1 VQTRS
6 AGVPAPAEPTPG
18 VPAPAEPTPGAPAPA
33 EPTPGAPAP
42 AEPTPGA
49 TRNEDPDAPIPT
61 ARAVSGLLDAA
72 ERLDSVALADAVNR
86 HLSDRGVVRTWVDI
100 CVPALVEI
108 GRRNAERGDCVD
120 VEHLLSWVIGAGL
133 HQIRPRGVNP
143 GARVALL
150 ACVED
155 ERHTLALD
163 ALRAALAERGAAVRM
178 LGAATPTPALC
189 AAIERARPGAV
200 LVWAQTARTAR
211 PSLLAEPVAA
221 VHAAGGLLLAAGP
234 GWERRRLPAGVDRVE
249 SLHNAVL
256 LTVGATASPV

>member
-1 VQTRS
+1 
-6 AGVPAPAEPTPG
+6 
-18 VPAPAEPTPGAPAPA
+18 
-33 EPTPGAPAP
+33 
-42 AEPTPGA
+42 
-49 TRNEDPDAPIPT
+49 
-61 ARAVSGLLDAA
+61 VSGLLDAA